1 MSDFNL
7 TLFEACE
14 YLNKSKKSISRY
26 IRRGLLH
33 PQRVKS
39 QQGTLEY
46 RFSRADLEAFKLQE
60 TQDKTRQETGDKPD
74 ETSQSGQT
82 EATPI
87 KEAKI
92 KEIIEKTRP
101 DKAEQT
107 SQDKTR
113 EAGQDGEIITL
124 LKETTGL
131 LKHQLA
137 KKDEQIKDLGGKIDQ
152 LIERDRE
159 TNILIGQ
166 LQSKVLMLEQP
177 KEAII
182 SEVIERAGQDTPD
195 KTGQDEP
202 IKPLKE
208 KKKQVKSKKKQLEN
222 LKKQSS
228 LNKPTKTKKEKKKGF
243 WSGIFK

>member
-1 MSDFNL
+1 MSDYNL

-14 YLNKSKKSISRY
+14 LLNRSKKSISRY

-33 PQRVKS
+33 PQQIKS

-46 RFSRADLEAFKLQE
+46 RFSRADLEAFKLRE
-60 TQDKTRQETGDKPD
+60 TQDKTRQETGDTPD
-74 ETSQSGQT
+74 KTSQSGQT

-87 KEAKI
+87 KEAEI
-92 KEIIEKTRP
+92 KAITDETRP

-107 SQDKTR
+107 SQDKTQ
-113 EAGQDGEIITL
+113 ETGHNSEIINL

-131 LKHQLA
+131 LKEQLV
-137 KKDEQIKDLGGKIDQ
+137 KKEEQIKDLGGKIDQ

-177 KEAII
+177 KETII
-182 SEVIERAGQDTPD
+182 SEYKDETSQATPD
-195 KTGQDEP
+195 KTGQDKP
-202 IKPLKE
+202 AKPLKE
-208 KKKQVKSKKKQLEN
+208 KKK
-222 LKKQSS
+222 
-228 LNKPTKTKKEKKKGF
+228 KPKKTKQAKPKKKGF
-243 WSGIFK
+243 WRGLFN

>member
-1 MSDFNL
+1 MSDYNL

-14 YLNKSKKSISRY
+14 LLNRSKKSISRY

-33 PQRVKS
+33 PQEIKS

-46 RFSRADLEAFKLQE
+46 RFSKADLEAFKLQE
-60 TQDKTRQETGDKPD
+60 TQDKTRQETGDTPD
-74 ETSQSGQT
+74 ETRQSGQT
-82 EATPI
+82 EAETKKSELKAI
-87 KEAKI
+87 TDE
-92 KEIIEKTRP
+92 TRP

-107 SQDKTR
+107 SQDKPQET
-113 EAGQDGEIITL
+113 GHDSEIINL

-131 LKHQLA
+131 LKEQLV

-166 LQSKVLMLEQP
+166 LQSKVLMLEKP
-177 KEAII
+177 KEPINGDI
-182 SEVIERAGQDTPD
+182 TEQTGQDTPD
-195 KTGQDEP
+195 KTGQDKA

-208 KKKQVKSKKKQLEN
+208 KKTKQA
-222 LKKQSS
+222 
-228 LNKPTKTKKEKKKGF
+228 KPKAEAKTPEKKGF
-243 WSGIFK
+243 WRSIFK

>member
-1 MSDFNL
+1 MSDYNL

-14 YLNKSKKSISRY
+14 LLNRSKKSISRY

-33 PQRVKS
+33 PQQIKS

-60 TQDKTRQETGDKPD
+60 TQDKTRQETGDTPD

-92 KEIIEKTRP
+92 KEIKEETRP

-107 SQDKTR
+107 SQDKTQ
-113 EAGQDGEIITL
+113 ETGHDSEIINL

-131 LKHQLA
+131 LKEQLV

-166 LQSKVLMLEQP
+166 LQSKVLMLEKPREPINGDITEQT
-177 KEAII
+177 
-182 SEVIERAGQDTPD
+182 RQDTPD
-195 KTGQDEP
+195 KTGQDKT

-208 KKKQVKSKKKQLEN
+208 KKTRQA
-222 LKKQSS
+222 
-228 LNKPTKTKKEKKKGF
+228 KPKAEAKTPEKKGF
-243 WSGIFK
+243 WQRIFK

>member
-1 MSDFNL
+1 MSDYNL

-14 YLNKSKKSISRY
+14 LLNRSKKSISRY

-33 PQRVKS
+33 PQQIKS

-46 RFSRADLEAFKLQE
+46 RFSKADLEAFKLQE
-60 TQDKTRQETGDKPD
+60 TQDKTRQETGDTPD

-87 KEAKI
+87 KEAEI
-92 KEIIEKTRP
+92 KAIIDETRP

-107 SQDKTR
+107 SQDKPQET
-113 EAGQDGEIITL
+113 GHDSEIINL

-131 LKHQLA
+131 LKEQLV

-166 LQSKVLMLEQP
+166 LQSKVLMLEKPREPINGDADQTGH
-177 KEAII
+177 E
-182 SEVIERAGQDTPD
+182 PD
-195 KTGQDEP
+195 QTGQDKAGETGQD
-202 IKPLKE
+202 KPVKRGFIERVKDFLKE
-208 KKKQVKSKKKQLEN
+208 R
-222 LKKQSS
+222 
-228 LNKPTKTKKEKKKGF
+228 
-243 WSGIFK
+243 

>member
-1 MSDFNL
+1 MENEIKLTNQEVIDIAKEALPKILMSDYNL

-14 YLNKSKKSISRY
+14 LLNRSKKSISRY

-33 PQRVKS
+33 PQQIKS

-60 TQDKTRQETGDKPD
+60 TQDKTRQETGDTPD
-74 ETSQSGQT
+74 ETSQRGQT

-92 KEIIEKTRP
+92 KEITDETRP

-107 SQDKTR
+107 SQDKPQET
-113 EAGQDGEIITL
+113 GHDSEIINL

-131 LKHQLA
+131 LKEQLV
-137 KKDEQIKDLGGKIDQ
+137 KKDEQIKDLGGKIDE
-152 LIERDRE
+152 LIQRGRE

-166 LQSKVLMLEQP
+166 LQTKVLMLEQP
-177 KEAII
+177 EEEENK
-182 SEVIERAGQDTPD
+182 
-195 KTGQDEP
+195 KTTH
-202 IKPLKE
+202 KPKRH
-208 KKKQVKSKKKQLEN
+208 
-222 LKKQSS
+222 
-228 LNKPTKTKKEKKKGF
+228 F
-243 WSGIFK
+243 WQRIYK

>member
-1 MSDFNL
+1 MSDYNL

-14 YLNKSKKSISRY
+14 YLNRSKKSLSRY

-33 PQRVKS
+33 PQEIKS

-60 TQDKTRQETGDKPD
+60 TQDKTRQETGDTPD

-82 EATPI
+82 EATPS
-87 KEAKI
+87 KEAEI
-92 KEIIEKTRP
+92 KAIKDETRP

-107 SQDKTR
+107 SQDKTQ
-113 EAGQDGEIITL
+113 ETGQNSEIINL

-131 LKHQLA
+131 LKDQLA
-137 KKDEQIKDLGGKIDQ
+137 KKDEQIKDLGGKIDE

-177 KEAII
+177 KDAINADI
-182 SEVIERAGQDTPD
+182 VEQTGQATPD
-195 KTGQDEP
+195 KTGQDKMAKRGF
-202 IKPLKE
+202 IDRVKDIFKE
-208 KKKQVKSKKKQLEN
+208 KNEM
-222 LKKQSS
+222 
-228 LNKPTKTKKEKKKGF
+228 
-243 WSGIFK
+243 

>member
-1 MSDFNL
+1 MSDYNL

-14 YLNKSKKSISRY
+14 LLNRSKKSISRY

-33 PQRVKS
+33 PQQIKS

-46 RFSRADLEAFKLQE
+46 RFSRADIEAFKAQE
-60 TQDKTRQETGDKPD
+60 TQDKIRQETGDTPD

-87 KEAKI
+87 KEAKTKEI
-92 KEIIEKTRP
+92 KEETRP

-107 SQDKTR
+107 SQDKPQKT
-113 EAGQDGEIITL
+113 GHDSEIINL

-131 LKHQLA
+131 LKEQLV
-137 KKDEQIKDLGGKIDQ
+137 KKDEQIKDLGGKIDE
-152 LIERDRE
+152 LIQRDRE

-177 KEAII
+177 KEAIKDDI
-182 SEVIERAGQDTPD
+182 VEQTRQDKPD
-195 KTGQDEP
+195 ETGQDNP

-208 KKKQVKSKKKQLEN
+208 KETRQT
-222 LKKQSS
+222 
-228 LNKPTKTKKEKKKGF
+228 KPKAEAKTPEKKGF
-243 WSGIFK
+243 WQRIFK

>member
-1 MSDFNL
+1 MSDYNL

-14 YLNKSKKSISRY
+14 LLNRSKKSISRY

-33 PQRVKS
+33 PQQIKS

-60 TQDKTRQETGDKPD
+60 TQDKTRQETGDTPD

-87 KEAKI
+87 KEAKT
-92 KEIIEKTRP
+92 KEIIEETRP

-107 SQDKTR
+107 SQDKTQ
-113 EAGQDGEIITL
+113 ETGHDSEIINL

-131 LKHQLA
+131 LKEQLV

-166 LQSKVLMLEQP
+166 LQSKVLILEKPREPINGDITEQT
-177 KEAII
+177 
-182 SEVIERAGQDTPD
+182 RQDTPD
-195 KTGQDEP
+195 KTGQDET

-208 KKKQVKSKKKQLEN
+208 KKTKQT
-222 LKKQSS
+222 
-228 LNKPTKTKKEKKKGF
+228 KPKAEAKTPEKKGF
-243 WSGIFK
+243 WQRIFK

>member
-1 MSDFNL
+1 MSDYNL

-14 YLNKSKKSISRY
+14 LLNRSKKSISRY

-33 PQRVKS
+33 PQQIKS

-46 RFSRADLEAFKLQE
+46 RFSRADLEAFKLRE
-60 TQDKTRQETGDKPD
+60 TQDKTRQETGDTPD
-74 ETSQSGQT
+74 KTSQSGQT

-87 KEAKI
+87 KEVKI
-92 KEIIEKTRP
+92 KEITEETRP
-101 DKAEQT
+101 DKAEET
-107 SQDKTR
+107 SQDKTQ
-113 EAGQDGEIITL
+113 ETGQDGEIINL

-131 LKHQLA
+131 LKEQLV

-177 KEAII
+177 KEPINGDI
-182 SEVIERAGQDTPD
+182 TEQTRQDTPD
-195 KTGQDEP
+195 KTRQDKD

-208 KKKQVKSKKKQLEN
+208 KKT
-222 LKKQSS
+222 
-228 LNKPTKTKKEKKKGF
+228 KPKAEAKTPEKKGF
-243 WSGIFK
+243 WRGIFK

>member
-1 MSDFNL
+1 MSDYNL

-14 YLNKSKKSISRY
+14 LLNRSKKSISRY

-33 PQRVKS
+33 PQQIKS

-46 RFSRADLEAFKLQE
+46 RFSKADLEAFKLQE
-60 TQDKTRQETGDKPD
+60 TQDKTRQETGDTPD

-82 EATPI
+82 EATPS
-87 KEAKI
+87 KEAEI
-92 KEIIEKTRP
+92 KAIKDETRP

-107 SQDKTR
+107 SQDKTQ
-113 EAGQDGEIITL
+113 ETGQNSEIINL

-131 LKHQLA
+131 LKEQLTV
-137 KKDEQIKDLGGKIDQ
+137 KDGQITDLGRKIDQ

-177 KEAII
+177 KEAINADI
-182 SEVIERAGQDTPD
+182 VEQTRQDTPD
-195 KTGQDEP
+195 KTGQDKMAKRGF
-202 IKPLKE
+202 IDRVKDIFKE
-208 KKKQVKSKKKQLEN
+208 KNEM
-222 LKKQSS
+222 
-228 LNKPTKTKKEKKKGF
+228 
-243 WSGIFK
+243 

>member
-1 MSDFNL
+1 MSDYNL

-14 YLNKSKKSISRY
+14 YLNRSKKSISRY

-33 PQRVKS
+33 PQQIKS

-46 RFSRADLEAFKLQE
+46 RFSKDDLEAFKAQE
-60 TQDKTRQETGDKPD
+60 TQDKTRQETGDTPD

-92 KEIIEKTRP
+92 QEIKEETRP

-107 SQDKTR
+107 SQDKPQET
-113 EAGQDGEIITL
+113 GHDSEIINL

-131 LKHQLA
+131 LKEQLV
-137 KKDEQIKDLGGKIDQ
+137 KKDEQIKDLGGKIDE
-152 LIERDRE
+152 LIQRDRE

-177 KEAII
+177 KDAINADI
-182 SEVIERAGQDTPD
+182 VEQTRHDTPD
-195 KTGQDEP
+195 ETGQDKP

-208 KKKQVKSKKKQLEN
+208 KKPRQT
-222 LKKQSS
+222 
-228 LNKPTKTKKEKKKGF
+228 KPKAEAKTPEKKGF
-243 WSGIFK
+243 WQRIFK

>member
-1 MSDFNL
+1 MSDYNL

-14 YLNKSKKSISRY
+14 FLNKSKKSISRY

-33 PQRVKS
+33 PQQIKS

-46 RFSRADLEAFKLQE
+46 RFSKADLEAFKLQE
-60 TQDKTRQETGDKPD
+60 TQDKTRQETGDTPD

-82 EATPI
+82 EATPS
-87 KEAKI
+87 KEAEI
-92 KEIIEKTRP
+92 KAIKDETRP

-107 SQDKTR
+107 SQDKTQ
-113 EAGQDGEIITL
+113 ETGQNSEIINL

-131 LKHQLA
+131 LKDQLA
-137 KKDEQIKDLGGKIDQ
+137 KKDGQITDLGRKIDQ

-177 KEAII
+177 KDAIKADI
-182 SEVIERAGQDTPD
+182 VEQTRQDTPD

-208 KKKQVKSKKKQLEN
+208 KKTRQTKPKAEVKTPAKA
-222 LKKQSS
+222 
-228 LNKPTKTKKEKKKGF
+228 GF
-243 WSGIFK
+243 WQRLFK

>member
-1 MSDFNL
+1 MDNKDDKMSDYNL

-14 YLNKSKKSISRY
+14 LLNRSKKSISRY

-33 PQRVKS
+33 PQQIKS

-46 RFSRADLEAFKLQE
+46 RFSKADLEAFKLQE
-60 TQDKTRQETGDKPD
+60 TQDKTRQETGDTPD

-87 KEAKI
+87 KEAEI
-92 KEIIEKTRP
+92 KAITDETRP

-107 SQDKTR
+107 SQDKTQ
-113 EAGQDGEIITL
+113 ETGQNSEIINL

-131 LKHQLA
+131 LKDQLA
-137 KKDEQIKDLGGKIDQ
+137 KKDGQITDLGRKIDQ

-177 KEAII
+177 KDAIKADI
-182 SEVIERAGQDTPD
+182 VEQTRQDTPD

-208 KKKQVKSKKKQLEN
+208 KKTRQTKPKAEVKTPAKA
-222 LKKQSS
+222 
-228 LNKPTKTKKEKKKGF
+228 GF
-243 WSGIFK
+243 WQKLFK

>member
-1 MSDFNL
+1 MSDFNI

-14 YLNKSKKSISRY
+14 LLNRSKKSISRY

-33 PQRVKS
+33 PQQIKS

-46 RFSRADLEAFKLQE
+46 RFSRADLEAFKAQE
-60 TQDKTRQETGDKPD
+60 TQDKTRQETGDTPD

-87 KEAKI
+87 KEAKT
-92 KEIIEKTRP
+92 KEIIEETRP

-107 SQDKTR
+107 SQDKPQET
-113 EAGQDGEIITL
+113 GHNSEIINL

-131 LKHQLA
+131 LKEQLV
-137 KKDEQIKDLGGKIDQ
+137 KKDEQIKDLGGKIDE
-152 LIERDRE
+152 LIQRDRE

-177 KEAII
+177 KEAIKDDI
-182 SEVIERAGQDTPD
+182 VEQTRQDKPD
-195 KTGQDEP
+195 ETGQDNP

-208 KKKQVKSKKKQLEN
+208 KKTRQT
-222 LKKQSS
+222 
-228 LNKPTKTKKEKKKGF
+228 KPKAEAKTPEKKGF
-243 WSGIFK
+243 WQRLFK

>member
-1 MSDFNL
+1 MSDFNI

-14 YLNKSKKSISRY
+14 LLNRSKKSISRY

-33 PQRVKS
+33 PQEIKS

-46 RFSRADLEAFKLQE
+46 RFSKADLEAFKLQE
-60 TQDKTRQETGDKPD
+60 AQGKTRQDRQD

-82 EATPI
+82 EPTEINTNKTKEI
-87 KEAKI
+87 KE
-92 KEIIEKTRP
+92 ETGQ
-101 DKAEQT
+101 DQT
-107 SQDKTR
+107 SQDRT
-113 EAGQDGEIITL
+113 EQTGQDTEIITL

-131 LKHQLA
+131 LKGQLV
-137 KKDEQIKDLGGKIDQ
+137 KKDEQIKDLGGKIDG
-152 LIERDRE
+152 LIERSRE
-159 TNILIGQ
+159 TNLLMGQ
-166 LQSKVLMLEQP
+166 MQSKVLMLERP
-177 KEAII
+177 KETII
-182 SEVIERAGQDTPD
+182 NGDTEQTGQDTPD
-195 KTGQDEP
+195 KTGQDKP

-243 WSGIFK
+243 WSDIFK

>member
-1 MSDFNL
+1 MSDYNL
-7 TLFEACE
+7 TLFETCE
-14 YLNKSKKSISRY
+14 LLNRSKKSISRY
-26 IRRGLLH
+26 IRRDLLH
-33 PQRVKS
+33 PQQIKS

-60 TQDKTRQETGDKPD
+60 TQDKTRQETGDTPD

-87 KEAKI
+87 KEDKT
-92 KEIIEKTRP
+92 KEIIEETRP

-107 SQDKTR
+107 SQDTPQ
-113 EAGQDGEIITL
+113 ETGQNSEIINL

-131 LKHQLA
+131 LKEQLV

-166 LQSKVLMLEQP
+166 LQSKVLMLGQP
-177 KEAII
+177 KEAIKADI
-182 SEVIERAGQDTPD
+182 VEQTRQDTPD
-195 KTGQDEP
+195 KTGQDKA

-208 KKKQVKSKKKQLEN
+208 KKTKQT
-222 LKKQSS
+222 
-228 LNKPTKTKKEKKKGF
+228 KPKAEAKTPEKKGF
-243 WSGIFK
+243 WRSIFK